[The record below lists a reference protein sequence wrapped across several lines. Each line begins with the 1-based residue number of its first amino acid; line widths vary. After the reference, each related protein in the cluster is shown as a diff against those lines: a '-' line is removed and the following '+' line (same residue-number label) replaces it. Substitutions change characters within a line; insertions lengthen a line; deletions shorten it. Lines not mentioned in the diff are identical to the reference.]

1 MNRQTSPTEFAGSID
16 RRRIPRYSCR
26 GLAQITCLHLDGA
39 QLKGRL
45 RDLGLGGCCI
55 ENVETTPP
63 FDLGTK
69 TEILIEVNS
78 WFFRAMA
85 QVKALRERSGISV
98 EFVRMSSGG
107 RNRLA
112 DLVADLE
119 RPRPGQYARRP
130 PQPAVCNRHQSG
142 LKRTNPA
149 ELGKATSVANQ
160 GIAIVGT
167 IVPPETTE
175 ETMSAI
181 RQAWYR
187 RLHPGATSL
196 DIFV

>member
-1 MNRQTSPTEFAGSID
+1 MSRQTSPTELAGSID

-55 ENVETTPP
+55 ENVATTSP

-69 TEILIEVNS
+69 TEVLIELNS

-85 QVKALRERSGISV
+85 QVKALRDRAGISV
-98 EFVRMSSGG
+98 EFVRMSAGG

-112 DLVADLE
+112 DLIADLE

-130 PQPAVCNRHQSG
+130 PQPPVCSRHESG
-142 LKRTNPA
+142 LERTNPA
-149 ELGKATSVANQ
+149 ELGRATSVSNQ

-181 RQAWYR
+181 RQAWFR

>member
-55 ENVETTPP
+55 ENVETTSP
-63 FDLGTK
+63 FDLGAK
-69 TEILIEVNS
+69 TEVLIEVNS

-85 QVKALRERSGISV
+85 QVKALRDRSGISV
-98 EFVRMSSGG
+98 EFVRMSAGG

-130 PQPAVCNRHQSG
+130 PQPTVWKRLETG
-142 LKRTNPA
+142 LARTNPA
-149 ELGKATSVANQ
+149 ELGKATSVSNH

>member
-1 MNRQTSPTEFAGSID
+1 MNRQTSPTEFAGNID

-98 EFVRMSSGG
+98 EFVRMSTGG
-107 RNRLA
+107 RSMLT
-112 DLVADLE
+112 DLIADLE

-130 PQPAVCNRHQSG
+130 AQPNVWKRLEAG
-142 LKRTNPA
+142 LERTNPTGLR
-149 ELGKATSVANQ
+149 EVTSVSNR

-167 IVPPETTE
+167 VMPQQPTE
-175 ETMSAI
+175 EAMAAI
-181 RQAWYR
+181 RRSWLR
-187 RLHPGATSL
+187 RLHPGTTSV
-196 DIFV
+196 DIFI